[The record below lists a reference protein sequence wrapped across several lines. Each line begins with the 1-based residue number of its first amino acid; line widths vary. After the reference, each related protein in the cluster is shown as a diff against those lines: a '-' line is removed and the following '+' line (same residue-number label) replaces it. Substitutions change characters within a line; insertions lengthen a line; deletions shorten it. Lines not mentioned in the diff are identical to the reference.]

1 MFKYSKFLVLAF
13 LLSTTISHSQQL
25 LTLENAIQAAV
36 EKNFSIKI
44 AKSRQEI
51 AQNDNTRGNAG
62 MLPVVTGASTAN
74 FNRND
79 INQEFFPVGTSIRP
93 PLVQSGVFNRSTN
106 SSVNAFWTVY
116 DGLGM
121 FATAERLREIESAGK
136 INIEL
141 AVENTVAQVCVAY
154 YDIIRQK
161 QRLRALQNAL
171 DISKTRLGLAQANYE
186 VGATSKSDFLAAQVD
201 YNEDQAALVGQEQSI
216 QNSKINL
223 NGLMI
228 RDFLIDFNVP
238 DTIINQKNLDITR
251 LRTNVMTQNPAV
263 LLANFTT
270 KIASISEKEIRSTR
284 MPQVDLLASYGLN
297 TINNE
302 AGFGVKSGRTGSLN
316 YGARLTVPIYDGH
329 NQRRREQNAR
339 INTLISEQ
347 QQQDVQNQ
355 LLNLLERNFNNYQN
369 SLKLI
374 EFEVKNLKIARQ
386 NVDLAFERYRVGNS
400 TAIEFREAQRNA
412 IGTESRLIEAA
423 YNVKITEIELLRLSS
438 SIIEDVK

>member
-1 MFKYSKFLVLAF
+1 MFKYSKILFLVF
-13 LLSTTISHSQQL
+13 IFGTTIAHAQQL
-25 LTLENAIQAAV
+25 LTLQNAIQTAI

-44 AKSRQEI
+44 AKNRQEI
-51 AQNDNTRGNAG
+51 AKNDNTRGNAG
-62 MLPVVTGASTAN
+62 MLPVVGATSVAN

-79 INQEFFPVGTSIRP
+79 INQEFFPIGTSIRP
-93 PLVQSGVFNRSTN
+93 PLVQSGVNNRSTN
-106 SSVNAFWTVY
+106 TTVNAVWTVY

-121 FATAERLREIESAGK
+121 FATAERLHEIEKAGQS
-136 INIEL
+136 NIEL

-161 QRLRALQNAL
+161 QRLKALQNAL
-171 DISKTRLGLAQANYE
+171 DISKTRLGLAEANYQ
-186 VGATSKSDFLAAQVD
+186 VGSTSKSDFLAAQVD
-201 YNEDQAALVGQEQSI
+201 YNEDQAALVGQEQNI
-216 QNSKINL
+216 QNAKINL

-228 RDFLIDFNVP
+228 RDFLIDFTVP
-238 DTIINQKNLDITR
+238 DTIINQQNLDITR
-251 LRTNVMTQNPAV
+251 LKTNVMTQNPNV
-263 LLANFTT
+263 LLANFNT
-270 KIASISEKEIRSTR
+270 KIANISEKEIRSIR
-284 MPQVDLLASYGLN
+284 MPQLDLLASYGFN

-316 YGARLTVPIYDGH
+316 YGARLTIPIYDGH

-339 INTLISEQ
+339 INTFISEE

-355 LLNLLERNFNNYQN
+355 LLSLLERNFNTYKN

-374 EFEVKNLKIARQ
+374 DFERKNIKIARQ
-386 NVDLAFERYRVGNS
+386 NVDLAFERYRVGSS

-412 IGTESRLIEAA
+412 ISTESRLIEAA
-423 YNVKITEIELLRLSS
+423 YNVKIAEIELLRLSS